1 MTSTIKVNT
10 IQNTCG
16 ADIIKESSNTITIGA
31 SGDTVTLA
39 SGASQTGF
47 GRTGTVDWQTTIKTG
62 NFTASDGE
70 GYFVN
75 TTSGEITM
83 TLPAGTAGAI
93 VAFKD
98 YLNTFDTNKL
108 SVTPNGSDKI
118 GGTTGTASFSTE
130 SQSVT
135 LIFTDSTRG
144 WVDIHDSTT
153 DASGQAFISAT
164 GGNCVS
170 TVDTNFKV
178 HVFTS
183 PGTFCVSAGS
193 GPLAVVDYVVV
204 AGGGGGGGGSSGS
217 VFAAG
222 GGGAGG
228 YRESHVA
235 GTSGPYTASPL
246 ASSTSIPVSIGAIP
260 ITVGAGGTGSAA
272 TAPDNRVRGTDGSNS
287 IFSTI
292 TSAGGGSGGSR
303 ITGGCSSSCTG
314 GLGNNG
320 GSGGGSSE
328 DAVGF
333 RVGGSG
339 NTPPVSPPQGNDGGN
354 SGPIPAPG
362 GGSGGGGASAAGGE
376 GTPPVSNNTGVAGGA
391 GVTSNITGS
400 GVARAGGGAS
410 GGNGP
415 GTVAAGGPASTGG
428 GGAGGGPT
436 SGAGDPGCAGT
447 VNTGGGGGGSSGRV
461 APNPGGA
468 GGNGGS
474 GIVIIRYKF
483 Q

>member
-1 MTSTIKVNT
+1 MSKIKVNE
-10 IQNTCG
+10 IDKRNG
-16 ADIIKESSNTITIGA
+16 S
-31 SGDTVTLA
+31 TVTVGGSGTNVVLGT
-39 SGASQTGF
+39 SGQTVSLGTGASQSGF

-70 GYFVN
+70 GYFVD
-75 TTSGEITM
+75 TTSGQITM
-83 TLPAGTAGAI
+83 NLPAGTAGAI

-98 YLNTFDTNKL
+98 YKNTFDTNKL
-108 SVTPNGSDKI
+108 TVTPNGSDKI
-118 GGTTGTASFSTE
+118 GGTSGSASFETE

-135 LIFTDSTRG
+135 LIFTDSTQG
-144 WVDIHDSTT
+144 WLDIHDSTT
-153 DASGQAFISAT
+153 AASGADFISAT

-183 PGTFCVSAGS
+183 PGTFCVASGG
-193 GPLAVVDYVVV
+193 GPLAVADYVVV

-228 YRESHVA
+228 YREAHVT

-246 ASSTSIPVSIGAIP
+246 ASSTSLPLSPGPFSIV
-260 ITVGAGGTGSAA
+260 VGAGGAGSAA
-272 TAPDNRVRGTDGSNS
+272 TSPCNRVRGADGGVST
-287 IFSTI
+287 FSTI

-303 ITGGCSSSCTG
+303 ITGGCSSSCTLG
-314 GLGNNG
+314 KGNNG

-328 DAVGF
+328 DAQGF
-333 RVGGSG
+333 RVGGTG

-354 SGPIPAPG
+354 SGPIPAPS
-362 GGSGGGGASAAGGE
+362 GGSGGGGAGATGGE
-376 GTPPVSNNTGVAGGA
+376 GTPPVSNNPGVAGGA
-391 GVTSNITGS
+391 GVTSSITGS
-400 GVARAGGGAS
+400 AVARAGGGAS

-436 SGAGDPGCAGT
+436 GGAGDPGCAAT
-447 VNTGGGGGGSSGRV
+447 ANTGGGGGGSSGRV
-461 APNPGGA
+461 SPNPGGS